1 MEYTEILDAVEA
13 LSMEEQ
19 DEISHL
25 IQMQIIER
33 KRESLADE
41 IHEANQEYSAGK
53 LIPQSVDDI
62 NRYLHLSI

>member
-13 LSMEEQ
+13 LPLDEQ

-33 KRESLADE
+33 KREALADE
-41 IHEANQEYSAGK
+41 IHDAYKEYSAGTIK
-53 LIPQSVDDI
+53 PQSVDDVLNDI
-62 NRYLHLSI
+62 LK